1 MTSSSLEAGA
11 VVRARNTDE
20 NGAECVSGN
29 VKHLYGC
36 CVVKS
41 HVIHLVLR
49 ACLPNGAAV
58 TGAEAGKT
66 ESGVVRHLG
75 WPAQLPPTGSC
86 AAKDSVSVCVRFI
99 RRFLDDIFIQLTVY

>member
-11 VVRARNTDE
+11 VVRARDTGE
-20 NGAECVSGN
+20 HGAECVSGD
-29 VKHLYGC
+29 VEHLYGC

-58 TGAEAGKT
+58 TGAGAGA
-66 ESGVVRHLG
+66 VRQRG
-75 WPAQLPPTGSC
+75 CPAQLPPTGSC
-86 AAKDSVSVCVRFI
+86 AAAQCVSLGAFWTT
-99 RRFLDDIFIQLTVY
+99 FSFN